1 MRLVVF
7 CLAVLSWNS
16 AVVHVV
22 AVPVTMSCPE
32 KLEHGASAVV
42 TCEINT
48 VEVASAKCFA
58 NPTTVTFV
66 QTSAGKTSTCPT
78 SYTTTN
84 CTASNADANGTCA
97 CTGLAGDIKTF
108 TFRFV
113 ADKDQHNG
121 AEFECSVCSAS
132 PPMEIQQNNCKS
144 LTFDVNLQIVATTHC
159 PDTFVEGGPNL
170 VNCTIY
176 GDRVTCSPT
185 PKKIP
190 IILTQNG
197 NPGVSAG
204 PDYPPTCNPDVGVIP
219 NGEAKCTKKDGN
231 TYTYVYKFM
240 GANKT
245 HKRDTL
251 QCKVPCFGI
260 TPDIGNACEIKFEEP
275 TEVGSGTTDTN
286 CNNRGTNSTSSD
298 GKGSS
303 SSNLGL
309 I

>member
-1 MRLVVF
+1 MF
-7 CLAVLSWNS
+7 TPFQC
-16 AVVHVV
+16 
-22 AVPVTMSCPE
+22 
-32 KLEHGASAVV
+32 KLRYR
-42 TCEINT
+42 INII
-48 VEVASAKCFA
+48 
-58 NPTTVTFV
+58 
-66 QTSAGKTSTCPT
+66 
-78 SYTTTN
+78 Y
-84 CTASNADANGTCA
+84 
-97 CTGLAGDIKTF
+97 
-108 TFRFV
+108 
-113 ADKDQHNG
+113 
-121 AEFECSVCSAS
+121 SVS
-132 PPMEIQQNNCKS
+132 
-144 LTFDVNLQIVATTHC
+144 VNLQIVATTHC

-185 PKKIP
+185 PTKIP
-190 IILTQNG
+190 IILTEDG
-197 NPGVSAG
+197 NPGVSAN

-251 QCKVPCFGI
+251 QCTVPCFGV
-260 TPDIGNACEIKFEEP
+260 TPDIGNACEITFEEP

-309 I
+309 IIGATAGGVVVVAMAIGISIYCYKKRSSGGHNASSDRGTS